1 MTRQRFVDRQSARA
15 ACAVP
20 VTGTHPV
27 RPVGRDPFP
36 LSSCPARRADRGGH
50 PREVPVHRPRAAR
63 SACAAHTRSSSFTHP
78 ILSEVARSTHQQ
90 STPRGQL
97 HLGFQREPAVTS
109 PVRIKSQSYW
119 FESNRGSRAP
129 AQRPVGLL
137 SCDKVSRGRITYSS
151 SSTVR
156 RGADELAERRRPRSA
171 GAAEGERGG
180 KTGEQGRR
188 PA

>member
-1 MTRQRFVDRQSARA
+1 
-15 ACAVP
+15 
-20 VTGTHPV
+20 
-27 RPVGRDPFP
+27 
-36 LSSCPARRADRGGH
+36 
-50 PREVPVHRPRAAR
+50 VPVHRPRAAR

-97 HLGFQREPAVTS
+97 HLAFQREPAVTS

-137 SCDKVSRGRITYSS
+137 PAINCREDASQTHHLRPCGVVPTSLPSGVGRGQRVRRKVSEAARPASRAAGPHEVLAAPGQEDQRLCWRAAAVRG
-151 SSTVR
+151 
-156 RGADELAERRRPRSA
+156 LAVPRPR
-171 GAAEGERGG
+171 
-180 KTGEQGRR
+180 
-188 PA
+188 